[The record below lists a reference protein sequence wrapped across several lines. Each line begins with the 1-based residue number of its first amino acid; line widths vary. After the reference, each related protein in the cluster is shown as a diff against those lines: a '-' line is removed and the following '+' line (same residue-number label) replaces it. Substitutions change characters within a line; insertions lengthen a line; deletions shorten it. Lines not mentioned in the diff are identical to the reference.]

1 MSWGKVAVGGPVR
14 SLLSSRKRGWW
25 LALGVGSE
33 GGKDRLEIQ
42 RWKWPPCCEEEAG
55 VWEGPSVGR
64 LVPPRWEDRKE
75 PEWLRGYHMG
85 PVTRLVTAGRQ
96 PLTTH
101 QSGQLPS
108 WAAQLMRLTCA
119 GGITALKMPRGVCL
133 GSIRVPMWR
142 LGG

>member
-1 MSWGKVAVGGPVR
+1 MA
-14 SLLSSRKRGWW
+14 
-25 LALGVGSE
+25 
-33 GGKDRLEIQ
+33 
-42 RWKWPPCCEEEAG
+42 PCCEEEAG
-55 VWEGPSVGR
+55 VWEGPWVGR

-119 GGITALKMPRGVCL
+119 GGITALKMPRGVWGVL
-133 GSIRVPMWR
+133 GSPCGDWGVNQREVTTKVEKKKNQE
-142 LGG
+142 